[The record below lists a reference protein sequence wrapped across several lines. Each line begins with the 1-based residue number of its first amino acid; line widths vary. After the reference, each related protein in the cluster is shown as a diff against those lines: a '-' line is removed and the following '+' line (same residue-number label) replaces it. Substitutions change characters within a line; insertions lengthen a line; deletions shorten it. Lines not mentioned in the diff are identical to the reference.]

1 MVVLLLVVV
10 VVLTDSLCLGGS
22 FGFGSGGFALGALG
36 GFGSSLGGG
45 FSLKGGLTLGG
56 DGGSLGLVGL
66 LLGLETSLAGVA
78 GVVLDIAT
86 LAVYLGFFGLQ
97 PLVELD
103 IGLLLADGTLLD
115 TDLEVTTEED
125 TLIAEDATDG
135 VAGLSTILDPFDGAV
150 EVEVDGG
157 GVGQRIVGAK
167 LLDKSSISR
176 CTTIRNNDV
185 VERLILFTMTLKSNS
200 CWHNCL
206 FFKCL
211 LIIVVKLTDCKGTN
225 IFETGKIFFFIPD
238 KNARRRTGVAGRQ
251 EPSPIAGER
260 KIWAWAQ

>member
-10 VVLTDSLCLGGS
+10 VVLTDSLCLGRS
-22 FGFGSGGFALGALG
+22 FGFGSGGFALGA
-36 GFGSSLGGG
+36 FGSSLGGG
-45 FSLKGGLTLGG
+45 FSLKGGLALGG

-78 GVVLDIAT
+78 GVVLDVAL
-86 LAVYLGFFGLQ
+86 LAVNLSLFGLE
-97 PLVELD
+97 PLVELH

-115 TDLEVTTEED
+115 ANLEVA
-125 TLIAEDATDG
+125 AEQDALVRKDATHS
-135 VAGLSTILDPFDGAV
+135 VAGLGTILHPFDSTV

-157 GVGQRIVGAK
+157 GVSQRIVGAK
-167 LLDKSSISR
+167 LLDKFSISR

-206 FFKCL
+206 FFSLL
-211 LIIVVKLTDCKGTN
+211 LINVV
-225 IFETGKIFFFIPD
+225 
-238 KNARRRTGVAGRQ
+238 
-251 EPSPIAGER
+251 
-260 KIWAWAQ
+260 